1 MPRTPGMPVVLASL
15 TGYALLTTVLHAQTP
30 VSSDTAAVRR
40 VIEAVAAYSQ
50 TRNYS
55 AMDTLYARGGGV
67 HIIEGAGVNHGWED
81 FRDNHLEPEFAEF
94 QNIAYRYY
102 AVEPVIRGDVAWA
115 SFRYDFAVDA
125 PSGHVE
131 SEGRGTAVLE
141 RREGRWVIV
150 HQHTSGR
157 RKTPQR

>member
-1 MPRTPGMPVVLASL
+1 MPRTPIVLASL
-15 TGYALLTTVLHAQTP
+15 TGCALLAPALNAQTP
-30 VSSDTAAVRR
+30 PSSDTAAVRR

-50 TRNYS
+50 AKNFN
-55 AMDTLYARGGGV
+55 AMDTLYAPGGGV
-67 HIIEGAGVNHGWED
+67 HIIEGVGVNHGWED
-81 FRDNHLEPEFAEF
+81 FRDNHLKPEFAEF

-102 AVEPVIRGDVAWA
+102 AIEPVIRGDVAWA

-131 SEGRGTAVLE
+131 SEGRGTAMLE
-141 RREGRWVIV
+141 KREGRWVIV

-157 RKTPQR
+157 RKPQSR